1 MEVKMTEQLTR
12 EDLCKSLDRVAKRTK
27 SKLIAMRCYIAK
39 VEAIE
44 KSVSQL
50 SELLKDDSAMPDDVL
65 QELVDILENWE
76 RWAL

>member
-1 MEVKMTEQLTR
+1 MTERPTR
-12 EDLCKSLDRVAKRTK
+12 EDLCKTLDRVAKRTK
-27 SKLIAMRCYIAK
+27 SRLIAMRYYIAN

-76 RWAL
+76 RWTL

>member
-1 MEVKMTEQLTR
+1 MTEQLTR

-50 SELLKDDSAMPDDVL
+50 SELLKASL
-65 QELVDILENWE
+65 CQRFCRHGIS
-76 RWAL
+76 R